1 MDDDTATNDDQQQ
14 QQQQDNQQQ
23 GKSLPFVGKY
33 ETQEAFEQGIREI
46 AKTVEYPLGDGPLI
60 GESCLFKSV
69 SEATAAYKAF
79 ARMRTQKG
87 DAKPDDTGGDKK
99 PDDTTDDDDRKPDD
113 VLAIGD
119 IPADDMDVEAVLQSA
134 GLKNDD
140 VVKQWLDH
148 GKLTDDQYAK
158 LQAALPGVSR
168 KMIDGHMKVQQL
180 ALAHVHHTQANIKA
194 EAAKIAGGEQQL
206 QNLLAGARR
215 FVPADEVD
223 GLNEML
229 GDPSK
234 YKIALRVIKEHHRAY
249 VGAGKSQQTID
260 SDGGSTP
267 DAPLKRGSKAYY
279 DAIKRAGRGD
289 KAAQDQLR
297 KLANG

>member
-1 MDDDTATNDDQQQ
+1 MPEETPPNDGQQQ
-14 QQQQDNQQQ
+14 QQGEQQQ
-23 GKSLPFVGKY
+23 GKTLPFVGKY

-60 GESCLFKSV
+60 GENGRFKSV

-79 ARMRTQKG
+79 ARMRTQRG
-87 DAKPDDTGGDKK
+87 EEKPADTGGDNK
-99 PDDTTDDDDRKPDD
+99 PDDKPKDDDKKADD
-113 VLAIGD
+113 VLAIWD

-148 GKLTDDQYAK
+148 GKLTDEQYAK

-180 ALAHVHHTQANIKA
+180 ALAHVHQAQASIKA
-194 EAAKIAGGEQQL
+194 EAVKIAGGEQQL
-206 QNLLAGARR
+206 QNLLASARR

-229 GDPSK
+229 GDPKK
-234 YKIALRVIKEHHRAY
+234 YKFALQIIIQHQRNHL
-249 VGAGKSQQTID
+249 GAGKSQKTID
-260 SDGGSTP
+260 SDGGGTP

-289 KAAQDQLR
+289 KAAQAQLR
-297 KLANG
+297 KLANA

>member
-1 MDDDTATNDDQQQ
+1 MPEETPPNDGQQ

-46 AKTVEYPLGDGPLI
+46 AKTVDYPLGDGPLI
-60 GESCLFKSV
+60 GESGRFKSV

-79 ARMRTQKG
+79 ARMRTQRGEEKPAEAGGENQG
-87 DAKPDDTGGDKK
+87 DAKPG
-99 PDDTTDDDDRKPDD
+99 DDDKQADD

-180 ALAHVHHTQANIKA
+180 ALAHVHQTQANIKA

-223 GLNEML
+223 ELNQML
-229 GDPSK
+229 ANPRQ
-234 YKIALRVIKEHHRAY
+234 YKMALKIIKQHHLAY
-249 VGAGKSQQTID
+249 VGADKSQTTID
-260 SDGGSTP
+260 ADGGSTP
-267 DAPLKRGSKAYY
+267 DAPLKRGSKEYY

-289 KAAQDQLR
+289 KAAQDKLR
-297 KLANG
+297 KLANA